1 MDGAEIV
8 LAAVQVVAAAG
19 GAWLA
24 VRVELRWLRAD
35 VDRHEKKLE
44 HHDTRMHALEISK

>member
-1 MDGAEIV
+1 MSGAEILLE
-8 LAAVQVVAAAG
+8 LAKVAGAVG

-35 VDRHEKKLE
+35 VERHERRFDY
-44 HHDTRMHALEISK
+44 HDTRLHALEVDK